1 MRGSSALLISF
12 IRHNEVVSASNS
24 YSFGVSLGFYRSAL
38 ASASSLLMI
47 FGQKTW
53 QILCREP
60 CIVVLLW

>member
-1 MRGSSALLISF
+1 MRGSSALLISS

-47 FGQKTW
+47 LGQKT
-53 QILCREP
+53 
-60 CIVVLLW
+60 